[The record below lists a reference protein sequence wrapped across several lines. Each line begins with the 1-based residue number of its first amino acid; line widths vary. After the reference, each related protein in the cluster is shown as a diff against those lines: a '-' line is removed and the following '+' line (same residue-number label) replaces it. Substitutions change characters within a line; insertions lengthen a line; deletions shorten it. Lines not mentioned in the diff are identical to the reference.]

1 LGTFSSL
8 VLAVLMCPLPAM
20 NFMPRKPD
28 SWRGRIKQSSGAIC
42 AVKRK
47 ADFVHPMCVRCHWQE
62 EVTSIYTT
70 TSYREHLRGE
80 MRMAT
85 TVGGR
90 ARGREDWGLQKEPIE
105 KAGKGAVK
113 WQIQTPVL

>member
-1 LGTFSSL
+1 
-8 VLAVLMCPLPAM
+8 M

-42 AVKRK
+42 AAKRK
-47 ADFVHPMCVRCHWQE
+47 TDSVHPMCVCCHWQE
-62 EVTSIYTT
+62 EVTSIYMT

-80 MRMAT
+80 MRLAT

-90 ARGREDWGLQKEPIE
+90 ARGREERCLKKEPIE
-105 KAGKGAVK
+105 KAGKGNMK
-113 WQIQTPVL
+113 WQIQTAML

>member
-1 LGTFSSL
+1 MGTFSSL
-8 VLAVLMCPLPAM
+8 VLAVLMCPLPAI

-42 AVKRK
+42 AAKRK
-47 ADFVHPMCVRCHWQE
+47 SDFVHPVCACCHWQE
-62 EVTSIYTT
+62 EVTSIYMT

-80 MRMAT
+80 TRMAT

-90 ARGREDWGLQKEPIE
+90 ARGSVSE
-105 KAGKGAVK
+105 KGAYRK
-113 WQIQTPVL
+113 GWKRNREMAGSDCYARAL